1 MRSMAGKIMLSGLTA
16 LVMATLVP
24 SAALACIPPRSL
36 TAAEQEAQDLQV
48 QTELWARHD
57 MIFAAT
63 VTAVSD
69 EGADALDPDEPPRVR
84 INDTIRVRLEPT
96 VMVKGDGALPAP
108 YEIRNIFVGCAPRGL
123 ARAQVGQRYLV
134 YGAPSS
140 EYGRA
145 GGIVEIDRL
154 RDAETIVAVYQA
166 ATLTALEP

>member
-1 MRSMAGKIMLSGLTA
+1 MSVRIIVVTLAAGALSLCAPGMT
-16 LVMATLVP
+16 
-24 SAALACIPPRSL
+24 SACIPPRAL

-48 QTELWARHD
+48 QAELWARHD

-69 EGADALDPDEPPRVR
+69 EGADTLDPDEAPRVR

-108 YEIRNIFVGCAPRGL
+108 YEIRNVFVGFAPRGL

-154 RDAETIVAVYQA
+154 RNAETIVAVYQA

>member
-1 MRSMAGKIMLSGLTA
+1 MVRKTVLCGLGA
-16 LVMATLVP
+16 LVVGALIP

-48 QTELWARHD
+48 QAELWARHA
-57 MIFAAT
+57 MVFAAT

-69 EGADALDPDEPPRVR
+69 EGVGALDPDEPPRVR
-84 INDTIRVRLEPT
+84 INETIRVRLEPT
-96 VMVKGDGALPAP
+96 VMVKGDGALPTS
-108 YEIRNIFVGCAPRGL
+108 YEIRNIFVGCAPQGL

-154 RDAETIVAVYQA
+154 RDAETILAVYQA